1 LSKRSISLSEI
12 LGKEFCFPEV
22 VALPVKFKIQH
33 GFLLWLRDV
42 PNLDDLSLLKQA
54 LLIMEEDEILLSEKQ
69 EKMLEELVSLK

>member
-1 LSKRSISLSEI
+1 M
-12 LGKEFCFPEV
+12 

-33 GFLLWLRDV
+33 GLLLWLRDV

-54 LLIMEEDEILLSEKQ
+54 LLVMEEDEILLSEKQ